1 MVIFMFGTAQP
12 GQTWE
17 TLLDQQAHKEQ
28 LDHKEHQV
36 RKVAQE
42 PLDRRVAL
50 DHKALQVRKERLALL
65 VLLVAQDHKEQL
77 DPLDLQAL
85 QDQLVLQVKLDHK
98 EQLDL

>member
-1 MVIFMFGTAQP
+1 M
-12 GQTWE
+12 
-17 TLLDQQAHKEQ
+17 
-28 LDHKEHQV
+28 
-36 RKVAQE
+36 RQE
-42 PLDRRVAL
+42 PLGLKAVLAHR
-50 DHKALQVRKERLALL
+50 ALQVRKERLALL